1 MRRFKVWLLTC
12 LIPLIGFAQDN
23 SDAVK
28 AQIRELKKS
37 EKYVYAESASSNG
50 EVEARQY
57 STDALHAAVI
67 GMFSEAGKDKNE
79 AEKAWATV
87 EKQAQQLV
95 VKMGNMVK
103 VFTYIPKV
111 SLFPDAALPEN
122 NAVQAVAVDANT
134 AKEVAST
141 IEVADENIPS
151 EGDFTADAA
160 LIEMILGSSSAGLV
174 ESKPQ
179 SGKEIVAAREAAD
192 VAVDSVVVVA
202 QPLVKAQPAVVDSII
217 EVVPVVE
224 VQPEPRQSV
233 VVENPLKS
241 LPESSRAMLTTLL
254 SKQTFKEAISYLYE
268 MKEKGRMIY
277 GRIKTMTSPENSY
290 LVIVKNGQL
299 ITVLNKGKATRV
311 NLKTNTLEPVT
322 NYMGYGIIWFQIF

>member
-1 MRRFKVWLLTC
+1 MRRLKVWLLTC

-37 EKYVYAESASSNG
+37 EKYVYAESTSPNG
-50 EVEARQY
+50 EAEARQY
-57 STDALHAAVI
+57 STDALHANVI
-67 GMFSEAGKDKNE
+67 GVLSEAGKDKNE

-95 VKMGNMVK
+95 VKIGNMVK
-103 VFTYIPKV
+103 VFTYVPKT
-111 SLFPDAALPEN
+111 SLFPEASVAEN
-122 NAVQAVAVDANT
+122 NASQAIPVDANA
-134 AKEVAST
+134 AKEVAPA
-141 IEVADENIPS
+141 IEVGDENIPS

-179 SGKEIVAAREAAD
+179 SGKEIIAAREAAD
-192 VAVDSVVVVA
+192 VAVAVDSVAVDSAVETA
-202 QPLVKAQPAVVDSII
+202 PAV
-217 EVVPVVE
+217 EA
-224 VQPEPRQSV
+224 QPEPRKPV
-233 VVENPLKS
+233 VVESPLES
-241 LPESSRAMLTTLL
+241 LPASSRDMLNTLL
-254 SKQTFKEAISYLYE
+254 AKQTFKEAISYLYE

-290 LVIVKNGQL
+290 LAIVKNGQL
-299 ITVLNKGKATRV
+299 VTVLNKGKAIRV
-311 NLKTNTLEPVT
+311 NLKTNTPEPIA
-322 NYMGYGIIWFQIF
+322 NYIGYGIIWFQIF